1 MGVRR
6 LLQLLLL
13 IMLLATFAGTPLV
26 AASSRPLLFPAAE
39 PATVI
44 SAPRQSIPAPVHDE
58 SICAF
63 CQAAAF
69 APQAA
74 SPTYGLPEA
83 PDTEE
88 QELVTR
94 DDRLPHVGSSRPPSS
109 RAPPTLRD
117 R

>member
-1 MGVRR
+1 MGVPR

-13 IMLLATFAGTPLV
+13 IMLPATFAGRPLA
-26 AASSRPLLFPAAE
+26 AASSRPLLLPAAE
-39 PATVI
+39 PEAVI
-44 SAPRQSIPAPVHDE
+44 SAPRQSVPAPIHDE

-74 SPTYGLPEA
+74 SPAYGLPEA

-94 DDRLPHVGSSRPPSS
+94 NDRLPHIGSSRPPNS